1 MTHTDPLT
9 AAAQKLQDETH
20 VMTVR
25 RFLQQAQ
32 AEHDHPDTP
41 HERQAEIR
49 GIARTLL
56 ERTRSGIAQLEMTH
70 ARRHGEVT
78 P

>member
-1 MTHTDPLT
+1 MTHTDPLA
-9 AAAQKLQDETH
+9 AAAQKLEDETH

-25 RFLQQAQ
+25 RFLEQAQ

-41 HERQAEIR
+41 HERQTEIR
-49 GIARTLL
+49 GIVRTLL
-56 ERTRSGIAQLEMTH
+56 ERTRAGIAELENTH
-70 ARRHGEVT
+70 TRHIREAT